1 MGKEENMPP
10 QLEERTAK
18 VEGILEQMDKRLGQ
32 VEIGLT
38 ELRKEFK
45 TDFDSLRNDL
55 KSNFQWTIGIT
66 ITLWVCTMGMI
77 GGIMAIL
84 LRG

>member
-1 MGKEENMPP
+1 MSP

-18 VEGILEQMDKRLGQ
+18 VEGILEQMDKRLGR
-32 VEIGLT
+32 VEVGLT
-38 ELRKEFK
+38 ELKREFK
-45 TDFDSLRNDL
+45 ADFDSLRNEL

-66 ITLWVCTMGMI
+66 IILWVCTMGMI

-84 LRG
+84 LRK

>member
-1 MGKEENMPP
+1 MPT

-18 VEGILEQMDKRLGQ
+18 VEGILEQMDRRLSR
-32 VEIGLT
+32 VEVGLS

-45 TDFDSLRNDL
+45 TDFDSLRSEL
-55 KSNFQWTIGIT
+55 KSNFQWNVGIT

-84 LRG
+84 LKK

>member
-1 MGKEENMPP
+1 MLP

-32 VEIGLT
+32 MEMSLR
-38 ELRKEFK
+38 ELRNE
-45 TDFDSLRNDL
+45 L
-55 KSNFQWTIGIT
+55 KSNFQWTVGIT

-84 LRG
+84 LKK